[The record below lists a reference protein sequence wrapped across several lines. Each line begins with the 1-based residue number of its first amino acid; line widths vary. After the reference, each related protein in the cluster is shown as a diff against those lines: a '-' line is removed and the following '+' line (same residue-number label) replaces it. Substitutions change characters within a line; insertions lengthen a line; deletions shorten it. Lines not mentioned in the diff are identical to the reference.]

1 MTDVNDLYW
10 LTTIAVQENANSKY
24 MKGQFMNLEALF
36 RRIDIKHNIQISPR
50 VLSTSTTNVL
60 ARAYIF

>member
-24 MKGQFMNLEALF
+24 MKGQFMN
-36 RRIDIKHNIQISPR
+36 R